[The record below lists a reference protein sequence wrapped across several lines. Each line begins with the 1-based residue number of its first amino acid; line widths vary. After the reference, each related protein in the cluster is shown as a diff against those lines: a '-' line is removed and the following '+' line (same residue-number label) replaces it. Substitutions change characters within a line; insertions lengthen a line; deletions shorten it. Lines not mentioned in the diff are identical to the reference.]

1 VNLLRKTEVLLSGD
15 HTDGVGVALAA
26 APALHTDDVV
36 ALVDDTELETV
47 RDTPLET
54 TVDILLPNLDIEVGL
69 PLGEEEGPDATV
81 QVRIL
86 RQVSQHARATAVSA
100 KLTREATGLR
110 ETMMMGQTGRYL
122 EIMRAVFPLCYVSK
136 CPREAR
142 QERMTNLLVRTTIA
156 PALSSRLA
164 LTAAMAMDSTVS
176 VGRGARLR
184 SSSNTLK

>member
-1 VNLLRKTEVLLSGD
+1 MNLLRKTEVLLSGD

-86 RQVSQHARATAVSA
+86 RQVSQYARATAVSPDLPV
-100 KLTREATGLR
+100 K
-110 ETMMMGQTGRYL
+110 Q
-122 EIMRAVFPLCYVSK
+122 
-136 CPREAR
+136 
-142 QERMTNLLVRTTIA
+142 
-156 PALSSRLA
+156 
-164 LTAAMAMDSTVS
+164 
-176 VGRGARLR
+176 RGYE
-184 SSSNTLK
+184 KP